1 MCAPSRIRTCGLLLR
16 RQLLYPLSY
25 RGWRGYHS
33 TPLAAEP
40 DQPNRYA
47 AGLAHDAPREPRVG
61 RQARRLHGQERAV
74 QVRDVMTEAT
84 VTDSTTDTLRS
95 AAERMWRQQTGS
107 LLVMDD
113 GRLAGIITERD
124 LLRAVALGADLAT
137 ATVDEAMTTEVFT
150 VSPDMPLVD
159 AAREMA
165 TRWIRHLPV
174 KDGGRLVGMV
184 SMRDVTGIFAA
195 LAPGTVSVEYEFD
208 QLVRERRL
216 ARIEPGD
223 LD

>member
-1 MCAPSRIRTCGLLLR
+1 MLPVSRLVPRASLGLWQDLTSA
-16 RQLLYPLSY
+16 Q
-25 RGWRGYHS
+25 
-33 TPLAAEP
+33 
-40 DQPNRYA
+40 
-47 AGLAHDAPREPRVG
+47 
-61 RQARRLHGQERAV
+61 GQEHITV

-107 LLVMDD
+107 LLVTENE
-113 GRLAGIITERD
+113 RLAGILTERD
-124 LLRAVALGADLAT
+124 LLRAVALGADPAT

-150 VSPDMPLVD
+150 VSRD
-159 AAREMA
+159 MA

-174 KDGGRLVGMV
+174 EENGRLVGIV

-195 LAPGTVSVEYEFD
+195 LAPGSVSVEHEFD

-216 ARIEPGD
+216 ARIEHGD